1 MRAARTATGSEHEQS
16 RISTAERHM
25 ELWGPDGST
34 RRTLESHCE
43 HVAPLRA
50 TVTIM
55 LCQVRGLHSMS
66 VTHTIAIQWRE
77 TGTRNHLAWRSL
89 ARFRSSA
96 VSGATPLGGVIRP
109 RGRLLRLLV
118 CLISLHQGY

>member
-55 LCQVRGLHSMS
+55 LCQVRGPHSMS
-66 VTHTIAIQWRE
+66 VTHTIAIQFGARQAHVIIWR
-77 TGTRNHLAWRSL
+77 
-89 ARFRSSA
+89 
-96 VSGATPLGGVIRP
+96 GALWPGFVQAPSRAPHHWAAL
-109 RGRLLRLLV
+109 
-118 CLISLHQGY
+118 